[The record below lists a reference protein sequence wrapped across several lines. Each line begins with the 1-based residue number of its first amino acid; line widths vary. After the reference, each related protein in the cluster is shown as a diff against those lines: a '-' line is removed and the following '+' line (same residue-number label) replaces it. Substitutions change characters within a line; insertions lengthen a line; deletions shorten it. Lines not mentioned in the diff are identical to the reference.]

1 MAIRKIAR
9 MGNPVLR
16 QRARA
21 LTPDEILSG
30 AIRQLVVDMRET
42 MVEYE
47 GVGIA
52 APQIHESLQIA
63 LIEVETEG
71 PNGCVQVSYTVFNP
85 RVTVLDETLLGHW
98 EGCLSVPDLRG
109 YVERPAKVRIDYLD
123 GEAKPQSL
131 VAEGFSAT
139 VFQHELDHLDGV
151 LYVDRLKS
159 PEHFS
164 FVKEFNRYQ
173 G

>member
-9 MGNPVLR
+9 MGHPVLR
-16 QRARA
+16 RSARDLA
-21 LTPDEILSG
+21 PEEILSDE
-30 AIRQLVVDMRET
+30 IRQLVIDMRET
-42 MVEYE
+42 MLEYD

-52 APQIHESLQIA
+52 APQVHESLRIA
-63 LIEVETEG
+63 LVIIDRDG
-71 PNGCVQVSYTVFNP
+71 PDGCTHAEYTVFNP

-123 GEAKPQSL
+123 EAAQAQSI
-131 VAEGFSAT
+131 VAEGFVAT
-139 VFQHELDHLDGV
+139 VFQHEIDHLDGV

-159 PEHFS
+159 PEQFS
-164 FVKEFNRYQ
+164 FVKEFNRYL